1 MQIPHLNICFITM
14 CEQLKWD
21 YNTDSEKWRHVVG
34 KILTSHTGHI
44 QSCIIDPS
52 GSNTNRRCLD
62 GWISILIEKSISELT
77 FKFNHYLSKHSTFR
91 TYRVPHC
98 LFSCKSL
105 RSLELSGC
113 FLRAK
118 TDLSFGCNKLRVMKL
133 DWNRISLKFLHALLH
148 QCSSLETLEVI
159 KCSLG
164 GFDRKESI
172 LSINAP
178 HLKVLHITGSHDMS
192 QNIAWKLVL
201 INAPRLKR
209 LDLGMLNFKE
219 SHITA
224 RELEIF
230 NGFMRG
236 FYDGQIN
243 LKYEALKMEAILNS
257 IANVKALMLHLPN
270 SNECLSAGPFQIPTF
285 MKLKQV
291 IISLDWTEERGV
303 MFLVSML
310 RRCPYLALLI
320 VRGRRESKLSGFD
333 FWEKQEQFNCFNH
346 TLRRVTIEW
355 MSKYEIEFAKYV
367 LAKAKVLKHLTICR
381 MSSQPL
387 EEEVLASLPLVE
399 RASGNA
405 KLTIRG

>member
-1 MQIPHLNICFITM
+1 MNKQRLLDDGDPYSHLGEDLWSSILSLLPVHEAVRTSILSRTWRNAWMQIPHLKICFITM

-34 KILTSHTGHI
+34 KFFTSHTGHI

-178 HLKVLHITGSHDMS
+178 HLKVLHITGFYDLS

-209 LDLGMLNFKE
+209 LDLAMLNFKE
-219 SHITA
+219 SHIIA

-230 NGFMRG
+230 SGFMRG

-257 IANVKALMLHLPN
+257 IAHVKGIILHLPN
-270 SNECLSAGPFQIPTF
+270 SNE
-285 MKLKQV
+285 
-291 IISLDWTEERGV
+291 
-303 MFLVSML
+303 
-310 RRCPYLALLI
+310 
-320 VRGRRESKLSGFD
+320 GRRESKLSGFD

>member
-1 MQIPHLNICFITM
+1 MNKQRLLDDGDPYSHLGEDLWSSILSLLPVHEAVRTSILSRTWRNAWMQIPHLNICFITM
-14 CEQLKWD
+14 CEQLRWD

-34 KILTSHTGHI
+34 KILKSHTGHI

-178 HLKVLHITGSHDMS
+178 HLKVLHIMGSHDMS

-219 SHITA
+219 SHIIA

-230 NGFMRG
+230 NGCMRG

-257 IANVKALMLHLPN
+257 IAHVKAIMLHLPN
-270 SNECLSAGPFQIPTF
+270 SNE
-285 MKLKQV
+285 
-291 IISLDWTEERGV
+291 
-303 MFLVSML
+303 
-310 RRCPYLALLI
+310 
-320 VRGRRESKLSGFD
+320 GRRESKLSGFD